1 VCSLKTDNRHKENTM
16 NDDIGKLVLR
26 LTLGIL
32 MLFHGIAKL
41 RYGVSGIEGM
51 VTSNGLPGFLA
62 YGVFV
67 GEVLAPLLVIFG
79 FYARIGGLI
88 MAINMVVAIALAHGS
103 QLFDIGK
110 SGGWALELQ
119 GLFLFTA
126 LVVAL
131 IGPGK
136 FGINRQ

>member
-1 VCSLKTDNRHKENTM
+1 M
-16 NDDIGKLVLR
+16 NDDTGKLLLR

-32 MLFHGIAKL
+32 MLFHGVAKL

-51 VTSNGLPGFLA
+51 LQSHGLPGFFA
-62 YGVFV
+62 YGVII
-67 GEVLAPLLVIFG
+67 GEVLAPLLVISG
-79 FYARIGGLI
+79 FYARIGGVI
-88 MAINMVVAIALAHGS
+88 IAFNMVVAIALAHGS

-119 GLFLFTA
+119 GFFLLTSI
-126 LVVAL
+126 VVAL

-136 FGINRQ
+136 FSINRQ

>member
-1 VCSLKTDNRHKENTM
+1 M
-16 NDDIGKLVLR
+16 NDDLGKLVLR

-32 MLFHGIAKL
+32 MLLHGIAKM

-51 VTSNGLPGFLA
+51 VVSQGLPAFLA

-67 GEVLAPLLVIFG
+67 GEVFAPLLVILG

-88 MAINMVVAIALAHGS
+88 MAFNMVVAIALAHSS
-103 QLFDIGK
+103 QLLSIGK
-110 SGGWALELQ
+110 TGGWELELQ
-119 GLFLFTA
+119 GFFLFTA
-126 LVVAL
+126 IVVAL

-136 FGINRQ
+136 FGINRK

>member
-1 VCSLKTDNRHKENTM
+1 M

-32 MLFHGIAKL
+32 TLLHGIAKM

-51 VTSNGLPGFLA
+51 VAGHGLPGFLA
-62 YGVFV
+62 YGVFI
-67 GEVLAPLLVIFG
+67 GEVFAPLLVIFG
-79 FYARIGGLI
+79 FYARLGGLI
-88 MAINMVVAIALAHGS
+88 IAFNMVVAIALAHGA

-110 SGGWALELQ
+110 TGGWALELQ
-119 GLFLFTA
+119 AFFLLTGI
-126 LVVAL
+126 VVAL

-136 FGINRQ
+136 FAINRK

>member
-1 VCSLKTDNRHKENTM
+1 M

-32 MLFHGIAKL
+32 MLLHGIAKM

-51 VTSNGLPGFLA
+51 VVSHGLPGFVA

-67 GEVLAPLLVIFG
+67 GEVFAPLLVIFG
-79 FYARIGGLI
+79 FYARLGGLI
-88 MAINMVVAIALAHGS
+88 MAANMVVAIALAHSS
-103 QLFDIGK
+103 QLLSIGK
-110 SGGWALELQ
+110 SGGWELELQ
-119 GLFLFTA
+119 GFFLLTA
-126 LVVAL
+126 IVVAL

-136 FGINRQ
+136 FGINRK